1 MGTIETG
8 TPMGKLPLGLLS
20 AATQTTGASRRLM
33 LGFAV
38 ASAVIN
44 GLVTASVGAWL
55 AQKYAVAQGRQH
67 AIQSLSSLFYERR
80 TKAGMVV
87 SSIRRGADTEEIR
100 HRKRSYDEAYV
111 EWNKN
116 IRINLFAIR
125 EAMGERAFSSLEQ
138 DFENQLVAPLAE
150 MDGCLTRAYDLK
162 IAGKDALPQLESC
175 HMATLYQLTLDCGS
189 TFTNELYKLTTV
201 RLLPFTG
208 PTVGDQ
214 IVAKARIDH
223 GCKRPI
229 LPLPAPPASP
239 VPSAP
244 AVPAVPLP
252 PATKI

>member
-1 MGTIETG
+1 
-8 TPMGKLPLGLLS
+8 MGKLPLGLLS
-20 AATQTTGASRRLM
+20 AATKETGTSRRL
-33 LGFAV
+33 LLIFAIV
-38 ASAVIN
+38 SAIIN
-44 GLVTASVGAWL
+44 GMVTASVGAWL

-67 AIQSLSSLFYERR
+67 AIQSLSTLFYERR

-87 SSIRRGADTEEIR
+87 SSIRRGADIDEMR

-111 EWNKN
+111 DWNKN
-116 IRINLFAIR
+116 IRLNLFAIR

-150 MDGCLTRAYDLK
+150 MDSCLTRAYDLK
-162 IAGKDALPQLESC
+162 ISGKDALPQLEAC
-175 HMATLYQLTLDCGS
+175 QMATLYQLTLDCGA
-189 TFTNELYKLTTV
+189 TFTNELYKLTSV

-214 IVAKARIDH
+214 ILAKARIDH

-229 LPLPAPPASP
+229 LPIPPVAP
-239 VPSAP
+239 VAP
-244 AVPAVPLP
+244 LL

>member
-1 MGTIETG
+1 MV
-8 TPMGKLPLGLLS
+8 KLPLGLLN
-20 AATQTTGASRRLM
+20 AASTQNGTSRRL
-33 LGFAV
+33 LLSFAL
-38 ASAVIN
+38 ASAVVN

-87 SSIRRGADTEEIR
+87 SSIRRGADLDEMR

-111 EWNKN
+111 DWNKN
-116 IRINLFAIR
+116 IRLNLFAIR
-125 EAMGERAFSSLEQ
+125 EAMGQRAFSSLEQ

-150 MDGCLTRAYDLK
+150 MDACLTRAYDLK
-162 IAGKDALPQLESC
+162 IAGRDAVQQLETC
-175 HMATLYQLTLDCGS
+175 QMATLYQLTLDCGA
-189 TFTNELYKLTTV
+189 TFTNELYKLTSV

-214 IVAKARIDH
+214 VLAKARIDH

-229 LPLPAPPASP
+229 MP
-239 VPSAP
+239 VP
-244 AVPAVPLP
+244 VPAVPVVP
-252 PATKI
+252 SSPATKI